1 MPMLERDGV
10 KLFYE
15 EAGAGDPPMV
25 FVHGWTC
32 NHSYFNPQLEHF
44 KSSHRVVSVD
54 LRGHGAS
61 DQPDDGYTM
70 AGLAD
75 DVAWMCAELGVDRPA
90 VVGHSMGGV
99 IALEL
104 AARHPDLASAVVM
117 VDPAPIVVSPELQ
130 PMLTGL
136 VEAFKGPDHVAAR
149 RGLIEGMLFTV
160 DDDPV
165 VKARVLDEMLA
176 TPQAVAAACFD
187 GIAAWDGPAA
197 LRAVKRPVLNIAATS
212 PANDGVAMAALCP
225 SLVNGQTVGAGH
237 FNQLLVPDQVNA
249 MIERFM
255 RSAAPAPARRD

>member
-15 EAGAGDPPMV
+15 DAGAGDPPMV

-32 NHSYFNPQLEHF
+32 NHTYFQPQAAHF
-44 KSSHRVVSVD
+44 KATHRVVSVD
-54 LRGHGAS
+54 LRGHGMS

-70 AGLAD
+70 AGFAD
-75 DVAWMCAELGVDRPA
+75 DVAWVCAELGLDHPV

-104 AARHPDLASAVVM
+104 AARHPDLPRAVVM
-117 VDPAPIVVSPELQ
+117 VDPAPIVVGPELA
-130 PMLTGL
+130 PLLAGL
-136 VEAFKGPDHVAAR
+136 VESFQGPDHLAAR
-149 RGLIEGMLFTV
+149 RGLIEGMLFID

-165 VKARVLDEMLA
+165 VKARVTDEMLA
-176 TPQAVAAACFD
+176 APQAVAYACFA

-197 LRAVKRPVLNIAATS
+197 LRGARCPVLNIGAAA
-212 PANDGVAMAALCP
+212 PINDGHAMAELCP
-225 SLVNGQTVGAGH
+225 TLVNGQTVGAGH

-249 MIERFM
+249 MIEQFLRK
-255 RSAAPAPARRD
+255 